1 VQRVAKRTALRETAN
16 LRRHVPQESDL
27 ALVSVTDFAL
37 LSVVLCCVLFGAQ
50 LLASPQCS

>member
-1 VQRVAKRTALRETAN
+1 MQRVAKRTALRETAN

-37 LSVVLCCVLFGAQ
+37 LSVVLCCVLFSAQ
-50 LLASPQCS
+50 LLANPQCS